1 MAQLIRLTGIEAE
14 GRHGAV
20 AEEREQPQ
28 RFVVDLE
35 LLVQTDRDELTA
47 TADYRDVAAAVREV
61 ITGESYSLVETLAEA
76 VARRAAAVPG
86 VRSCRV
92 VVHKPGAASRM
103 GIGDVSAEA
112 TASNVGPQ
120 P

>member
-14 GRHGAV
+14 GRHGAD
-20 AEEREQPQ
+20 ADEREQPQ
-28 RFVVDLE
+28 RFIVDVE
-35 LLVQTDRDELTA
+35 LLVETDRDELTA

-61 ITGESYSLVETLAEA
+61 IAGESHALIETLAEA
-76 VARRAAAVPG
+76 VARRTAAVPG

-103 GIGDVSAEA
+103 GIDDVSAEA
-112 TASNVGPQ
+112 TAPEAGPQ
-120 P
+120 T